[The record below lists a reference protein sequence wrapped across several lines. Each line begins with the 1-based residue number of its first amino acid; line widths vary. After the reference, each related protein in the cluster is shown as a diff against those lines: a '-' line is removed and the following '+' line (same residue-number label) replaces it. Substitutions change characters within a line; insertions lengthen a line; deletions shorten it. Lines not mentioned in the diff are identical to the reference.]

1 MMFADFAKAVA
12 QLTDPRFR
20 RVLWIG
26 LGLTFALLFG
36 VYALVVG
43 AVSLFTPDT
52 VTLPFLGEVAWVK
65 NLISGASIVLMILL
79 SVFLMVPVASAFTS
93 MFLDQVAEAV
103 EDLHYP
109 HLPAAPQLSWA
120 DSLRDTLNFLGILL
134 VANLLA
140 LILYVIFLPFAPL
153 IFWSLNGFL
162 LGREYFQLVAMR
174 RLGRA
179 GARAMFRDH
188 LPQIWLAGALM
199 AVPLTI
205 PIVNLFIPILG
216 AATFTHM
223 FHRLHGARVNPEP
236 SPDREY

>member
-1 MMFADFAKAVA
+1 MIFADFAKALA

-20 RVLWIG
+20 RVMALG

-36 VYALVVG
+36 IYAIVIW
-43 AVSLFTPDT
+43 AVSLFTPDV
-52 VTLPFLGEVAWVK
+52 VTLPFLGEVTWVD
-65 NLISGASIVLMILL
+65 NLISGASILLLVVL

-93 MFLDQVAEAV
+93 MFLDDVAEAV

-109 HLPAAPQLSWA
+109 HLPPVSRLSWG
-120 DSLRDTLNFLGILL
+120 DGVRDTLNFLGLL
-134 VANLLA
+134 VVANLLA
-140 LILYVIFLPFAPL
+140 LILYL
-153 IFWSLNGFL
+153 IFVPLAPFIFWGLNGFL

-179 GARAMFRDH
+179 GAKAMFRDH
-188 LPQIWLAGALM
+188 LGQIWLAGALM
-199 AVPLTI
+199 AMPLTV

-223 FHRLHGARVNPEP
+223 FHRLNE
-236 SPDREY
+236 S